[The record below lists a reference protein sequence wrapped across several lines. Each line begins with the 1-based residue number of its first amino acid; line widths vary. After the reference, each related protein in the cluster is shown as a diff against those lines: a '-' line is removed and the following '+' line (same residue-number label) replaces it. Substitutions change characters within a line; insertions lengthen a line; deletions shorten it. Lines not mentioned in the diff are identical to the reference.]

1 MVTCFAAN
9 VLIRVLLFG
18 WFPLSPD
25 DGARLIPRRR
35 VSRSS
40 RPRTTGRRG
49 SQPRREVGIRR
60 EMRRE
65 TDGFF
70 FFRRRE
76 KNETPR
82 LDAAAATA
90 RAEGRGVRA

>member
-9 VLIRVLLFG
+9 VLIRVLFFG

-25 DGARLIPRRR
+25 DGARFIPRRR

-40 RPRTTGRRG
+40 RPRTTAGGVRSPGERWG
-49 SQPRREVGIRR
+49 FDAKRDALRK
-60 EMRRE
+60 
-65 TDGFF
+65 DGLD
-70 FFRRRE
+70 RRRD
-76 KNETPR
+76 KNETSR
-82 LDAAAATA
+82 FEAAAATA

>member
-9 VLIRVLLFG
+9 VLIRVLFFG

-25 DGARLIPRRR
+25 DGARFIPRRR

-60 EMRRE
+60 ETRRASE
-65 TDGFF
+65 GWIGS
-70 FFRRRE
+70 
-76 KNETPR
+76 
-82 LDAAAATA
+82 
-90 RAEGRGVRA
+90 AEG